1 LRIED
6 TDLARSDSSFEKDII
21 EGLKWL
27 NLEWTEGPYKQSERL
42 AIYKKYLEK
51 LFSEG
56 KAFWCPHALDELK
69 KEKQEQMAN
78 HEAPRHVCEYKN
90 KKTGANKRGIIRL
103 STPLKIIEFDDI
115 IRGKIR
121 FDTSLLGDIALAK
134 NENTPLYNFA
144 VVVDDF
150 EMKISHVIRGE
161 DHISNTPKQILIQSA
176 LGLAEKP
183 QYGHLPLVLG
193 LDRSKISSRHA
204 AVAVA
209 AYRKTGYLPE
219 AIINFMAL
227 LGWNPGTDQEIFSLE
242 ELVKKFDLGRV
253 QKGGAIFDIERL
265 NWLNG
270 IYIRKKTP
278 KELTELILKE
288 KFLKPA
294 PEFKNDYIEKI
305 ISLERSRMIKLSEI
319 GERAAYFFSEPAYH
333 KSLLSWQEKQPAEE
347 IKINLDIILD
357 LIRGAKSENFTKDA
371 IKGAIWP
378 YAEEKGRGNV
388 LWPFRVALTGQNKS
402 PDPFEIA
409 EILGKEKTIARLEKA
424 AQILNN

>member
-1 LRIED
+1 MRIED

-150 EMKISHVIRGE
+150 EMKISHVI
-161 DHISNTPKQILIQSA
+161 
-176 LGLAEKP
+176 
-183 QYGHLPLVLG
+183 
-193 LDRSKISSRHA
+193 
-204 AVAVA
+204 
-209 AYRKTGYLPE
+209 
-219 AIINFMAL
+219 
-227 LGWNPGTDQEIFSLE
+227 
-242 ELVKKFDLGRV
+242 
-253 QKGGAIFDIERL
+253 
-265 NWLNG
+265 
-270 IYIRKKTP
+270 
-278 KELTELILKE
+278 
-288 KFLKPA
+288 
-294 PEFKNDYIEKI
+294 
-305 ISLERSRMIKLSEI
+305 
-319 GERAAYFFSEPAYH
+319 
-333 KSLLSWQEKQPAEE
+333 
-347 IKINLDIILD
+347 
-357 LIRGAKSENFTKDA
+357 
-371 IKGAIWP
+371 
-378 YAEEKGRGNV
+378 
-388 LWPFRVALTGQNKS
+388 
-402 PDPFEIA
+402 
-409 EILGKEKTIARLEKA
+409 
-424 AQILNN
+424 